1 MSPPRAAG
9 VVAKTGT
16 DAPRALPP
24 QAGLPGV
31 VRSSDALAGVFAA
44 LGDPTRLRLVAVL
57 CAGGAF
63 SIAQLTAQT
72 EISRQG
78 VTKHLQVLADAGVVR
93 DAKLGRQR
101 LWQLDPRQIDAAR
114 RSLDVIG
121 RAWEGALGRLKAYA
135 EAG

>member
-1 MSPPRAAG
+1 MSAPRAPGAS
-9 VVAKTGT
+9 ARFRN
-16 DAPRALPP
+16 DAQRALPP
-24 QAGLPGV
+24 HAGLPGI
-31 VRSSDALAGVFAA
+31 VRSSEALADVFAA

-93 DAKLGRQR
+93 DAKLGRER
-101 LWQLDPRQIDAAR
+101 LWQLDPRQIDDAR

-121 RAWEGALGRLKAYA
+121 RAWEVALGKLKAFA